1 MMTATVAE
9 LATLRGAFAEGHS
22 RAARALA
29 DLMLSGNVCLET
41 FEVLEGPIGDAF
53 EAFIVRC
60 VQDQGVSLTQFKAA
74 VKALVALKA
83 TLAEL
88 EQLPE

>member
-1 MMTATVAE
+1 MTATLDE
-9 LATLRGAFAEGHS
+9 LATLRVAFEEGHS

-29 DLMLSGNVCLET
+29 DLMFSGNACLEVR
-41 FEVLEGPIGDAF
+41 EVLEGPIGDAF
-53 EAFIVRC
+53 ETFIVRC

-74 VKALVALKA
+74 VEALVALKA